1 MRPITTAPASL
12 ALAAMVGQAMPI
24 DHPIDAVSTNVEQTQ
39 FFTADEITVGMTMGG
54 TVPGFTGAVTHGA
67 AVMAGAV
74 VPDGTVGDAVGAADT
89 WVARDA
95 EARWA

>member
-1 MRPITTAPASL
+1 MLNRP
-12 ALAAMVGQAMPI
+12 
-24 DHPIDAVSTNVEQTQ
+24 N

-95 EARWA
+95 EASGA